1 MSGVLVVPPIAHG
14 LVGRTD
20 LPIPAWLFGWGAA
33 VVLVVSF
40 VALAVLWPRP
50 RLEGAR
56 ERRVLHVP
64 AWLEIPFGLIGI
76 GLFVLI
82 VYAGLEGAQVD
93 TANLTPT
100 FVYVLFWVG
109 LLPLQVLFG
118 DVFALFNP
126 WRAVGRAAG
135 WLSSRIAGDALPEPM
150 AYPERLGRWPAAI
163 GILCFAWLE
172 LVSTSRS
179 DPSTLAVLILA
190 YAAIQL
196 VGMSLYGV
204 SQWERY
210 GDAFAVYFNL
220 FARLSPLRWE
230 RGTLYVRAL
239 LSGVTTLDA
248 VPGTVAVLCTMI
260 GTTTFDG
267 FSNGP
272 VWSDLAPKVTD
283 VFTSIGFG
291 QATALQLAFTVGLLV
306 VVADRRRCCTGG
318 ERPGCGRSRPST
330 RRPGSR
336 GRSCTRSTPIALAY
350 AVAHYFSFLAYQGQ
364 ALAYLAANPLGRTL
378 AEGDNG
384 WLGTANWGIDYTWV
398 GATDHLVRPGRRA
411 RPRPRGGPGARPRPR
426 AQGLP
431 RPDGGDPL
439 AILDARGHGRLHE
452 PRALAAVGPMTAVRR
467 RSPTPGTGSRRCS
480 TSRRSRS
487 SCARCCGRAGAR
499 SGARA
504 APRSSTPACSW
515 RMSCARPSGVSRSTG
530 QPIRCIPLPSTSTT

>member
-1 MSGVLVVPPIAHG
+1 MSRVLVVPPIAHG

-50 RLEGAR
+50 RLEDAT
-56 ERRVLHVP
+56 ERRVGRVP
-64 AWLEIPFGLIGI
+64 AWLEVPCGLIGI
-76 GLFVLI
+76 ALFAVV

-93 TANLTPT
+93 TANLAPT

-126 WRAVGRAAG
+126 WRAVGRGAG
-135 WLSSRIAGDALPEPM
+135 WIAKTVAPGALPEPM

-179 DPSTLAVLILA
+179 DPSTLVVLALA

-204 SQWERY
+204 KQWEDR
-210 GDAFAVYFNL
+210 GDAFAQYFGL

-230 RGTLYVRAL
+230 RGTLYVRPL
-239 LSGVTTLDA
+239 LSGVTRLTP
-248 VPGTVAVLCTMI
+248 VPGTVALLTTMI

-272 VWSDLAPKVTD
+272 VWSDIAPEITDAVTD
-283 VFTSIGFG
+283 LGVG
-291 QATALQLAFTVGLLV
+291 QGTALQIAFTIGLLG
-306 VVADRRRCCTGG
+306 VVAIIALLYRLGCAGMRTVAP
-318 ERPGCGRSRPST
+318 ERST
-330 RRPGSR
+330 TELAR
-336 GRSCTRSTPIALAY
+336 TFVHTLTPIALAY
-350 AVAHYFSFLAYQGQ
+350 AVAHYFSLLVFQGQ

-384 WLGTANWGIDYTWV
+384 WLGTASWGVDYTVIGARTIWYVQV
-398 GATDHLVRPGRRA
+398 GALVLGHVA
-411 RPRPRGGPGARPRPR
+411 
-426 AQGLP
+426 GLV
-431 RPDGGDPL
+431 L
-439 AILDARGHGRLHE
+439 AHD
-452 PRALAAVGPMTAVRR
+452 RALKVFTEAREATRSQYWMLVVMVAFTSLGLWLLSVR
-467 RSPTPGTGSRRCS
+467 
-480 TSRRSRS
+480 
-487 SCARCCGRAGAR
+487 
-499 SGARA
+499 
-504 APRSSTPACSW
+504 
-515 RMSCARPSGVSRSTG
+515 
-530 QPIRCIPLPSTSTT
+530 

>member
-40 VALAVLWPRP
+40 VALAILWPTP

-64 AWLEIPFGLIGI
+64 AWLEIPCGIIGVA
-76 GLFVLI
+76 LFALV

-100 FVYVLFWVG
+100 FVYVAFWVG
-109 LLPLQVLFG
+109 LLPIQVLFG

-135 WLSSRIAGDALPEPM
+135 WVASRVAGDALPEPM
-150 AYPERLGRWPAAI
+150 AYPEKLGRWPAAL

-179 DPSTLAVLILA
+179 DPSTLAVLMLA

-204 SQWERY
+204 RQWEGY

-230 RGTLYVRAL
+230 RGTLYVRAV

-248 VPGTVAVLCTMI
+248 VPGTVALLCTMI

-283 VFTSIGFG
+283 VFTSLGFG
-291 QATALQLAFTVGLLV
+291 QATALQLAFTTGLLV
-306 VVADRRRCCTGG
+306 VVGLVSLLYRAGAAGMRTVAP
-318 ERPGCGRSRPST
+318 EYST
-330 RRPGSR
+330 TWLAR
-336 GRSCTRSTPIALAY
+336 TFVHTLTPIALAY
-350 AVAHYFSFLAYQGQ
+350 AIAHYFSFLAYQGQ

-398 GATDHLVRPGRRA
+398 GARTIWYVQVGALVLGHVC
-411 RPRPRGGPGARPRPR
+411 
-426 AQGLP
+426 GLV
-431 RPDGGDPL
+431 L
-439 AILDARGHGRLHE
+439 AHD
-452 PRALAAVGPMTAVRR
+452 RALKVFTQAREATRSQYWMLVVMVAFTSLGLWLLSVR
-467 RSPTPGTGSRRCS
+467 
-480 TSRRSRS
+480 
-487 SCARCCGRAGAR
+487 
-499 SGARA
+499 
-504 APRSSTPACSW
+504 
-515 RMSCARPSGVSRSTG
+515 
-530 QPIRCIPLPSTSTT
+530 

>member
-76 GLFVLI
+76 GLFVLV

-135 WLSSRIAGDALPEPM
+135 WVSSRVAGHALPEPM
-150 AYPERLGRWPAAI
+150 AYPEKLGRWPAAI

-248 VPGTVAVLCTMI
+248 VPGTVALLCTMI

-272 VWSDLAPKVTD
+272 VWSDLAPEVTD

-306 VVADRRRCCTGG
+306 VVGIVSLLYRAGAAGMRSVAPRALDDLARAAVRAHAHADRPRL
-318 ERPGCGRSRPST
+318 
-330 RRPGSR
+330 R
-336 GRSCTRSTPIALAY
+336 GRALLLVPRLPGPGAGLPGVQP
-350 AVAHYFSFLAYQGQ
+350 ARPHARG
-364 ALAYLAANPLGRTL
+364 GRQRL
-378 AEGDNG
+378 VGHG
-384 WLGTANWGIDYTWV
+384 NWGIDYTWV
-398 GATDHLVRPGRRA
+398 GARTIWYVQVGALVLGHVA
-411 RPRPRGGPGARPRPR
+411 
-426 AQGLP
+426 GLV
-431 RPDGGDPL
+431 L
-439 AILDARGHGRLHE
+439 AHD
-452 PRALAAVGPMTAVRR
+452 RALKVFPDPREATRSQYWMLVVMVAFTSLGLWLLSVR
-467 RSPTPGTGSRRCS
+467 
-480 TSRRSRS
+480 
-487 SCARCCGRAGAR
+487 
-499 SGARA
+499 
-504 APRSSTPACSW
+504 
-515 RMSCARPSGVSRSTG
+515 
-530 QPIRCIPLPSTSTT
+530 

>member
-1 MSGVLVVPPIAHG
+1 
-14 LVGRTD
+14 
-20 LPIPAWLFGWGAA
+20 
-33 VVLVVSF
+33 
-40 VALAVLWPRP
+40 
-50 RLEGAR
+50 
-56 ERRVLHVP
+56 
-64 AWLEIPFGLIGI
+64 
-76 GLFVLI
+76 
-82 VYAGLEGAQVD
+82 
-93 TANLTPT
+93 
-100 FVYVLFWVG
+100 
-109 LLPLQVLFG
+109 
-118 DVFALFNP
+118 
-126 WRAVGRAAG
+126 
-135 WLSSRIAGDALPEPM
+135 M

-291 QATALQLAFTVGLLV
+291 QATALQLAFSVGLLV
-306 VVADRRRCCTGG
+306 VVGIVSLLYRGG
-318 ERPGCGRSRPST
+318 AAGMRSVAPEHST
-330 RRPGSR
+330 TWLAR
-336 GRSCTRSTPIALAY
+336 TFVHTLTPIALAY

-398 GATDHLVRPGRRA
+398 GARTIWYVQVGALVLGHVA
-411 RPRPRGGPGARPRPR
+411 
-426 AQGLP
+426 GLV
-431 RPDGGDPL
+431 L
-439 AILDARGHGRLHE
+439 AHD
-452 PRALAAVGPMTAVRR
+452 RALKVFPDPREATRSQYWMLVVMVAFTSLGLWLLSVR
-467 RSPTPGTGSRRCS
+467 
-480 TSRRSRS
+480 
-487 SCARCCGRAGAR
+487 
-499 SGARA
+499 
-504 APRSSTPACSW
+504 
-515 RMSCARPSGVSRSTG
+515 
-530 QPIRCIPLPSTSTT
+530 